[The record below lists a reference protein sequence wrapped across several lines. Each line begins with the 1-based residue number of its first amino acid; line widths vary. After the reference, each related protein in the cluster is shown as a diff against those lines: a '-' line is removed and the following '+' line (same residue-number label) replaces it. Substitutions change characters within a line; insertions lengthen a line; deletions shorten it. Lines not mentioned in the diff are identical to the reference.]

1 MTAKP
6 KIQKSAHSG
15 EGPKIVAVGRGDAT
29 SRLDWFAKVASA
41 IQGIA
46 TAIGIVVGGGWV
58 LFTFRELGTTA
69 KARSE
74 LAELDLKQRATEEEL
89 AQLQPNLAMDLK
101 WEVVGSAGNDRLF
114 ISFHA
119 KMQNGGKKPLEFK
132 NASILLSRLLPES
145 GELDPNAK
153 PTRVAAKWLNADG
166 SVSESERVLRS
177 GQARTIAFLTSLI
190 PGNYLA
196 QLETVYR
203 GMQLEGGRFV
213 ESSGEEIMAID
224 QRIVNVVKGST
235 EVATKPV
242 ETAQPR

>member
-1 MTAKP
+1 MTTKP

-15 EGPKIVAVGRGDAT
+15 EGPTIAAVGQGDAT

-58 LFTFRELGTTA
+58 LFTFRELGTTE

-89 AQLQPNLAMDLK
+89 AQLQPILAMDLK
-101 WEVVGSAGNDRLF
+101 WEVVESASNDRRF

-119 KMQNGGKKPLEFK
+119 KMKNDGKKPLQFK
-132 NASILLSRLLPES
+132 NASILISRLLPDS
-145 GELDPNAK
+145 GELDPNVK
-153 PTRVAAKWLNADG
+153 PTRVAAKWLNTDG
-166 SVSESERVLRS
+166 SISESERVLRS
-177 GQARTIAFLTSLI
+177 GQARTIAFLTPLI

-196 QLETVYR
+196 QLETDYQ
-203 GMQLEGGRFV
+203 GMELEDGKFRL
-213 ESSGEEIMAID
+213 SSGEEIMAIE
-224 QRIVNVVKGST
+224 QRIVNVVKAST
-235 EVATKPV
+235 EVAIKPV